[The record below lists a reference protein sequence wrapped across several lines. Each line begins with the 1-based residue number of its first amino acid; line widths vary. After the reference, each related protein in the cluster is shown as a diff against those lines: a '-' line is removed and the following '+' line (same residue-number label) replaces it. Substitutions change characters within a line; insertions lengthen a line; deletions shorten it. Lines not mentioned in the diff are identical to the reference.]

1 MGFFRSPFFRPPRD
15 TKEKVVTLLFLLG
28 IFFILMISRDLNDV
42 EDAVYK
48 STTPL
53 LALGFDKTR
62 HLSLFFCGV
71 GNLRSFWTS

>member
-1 MGFFRSPFFRPPRD
+1 MGFFRSPFFRPLRD
-15 TKEKVVTLLFLLG
+15 TKEKVGTLLFLLG

-48 STTPL
+48 STTRFWHWDL
-53 LALGFDKTR
+53 TKHAIC
-62 HLSLFFCGV
+62 LFFCGV